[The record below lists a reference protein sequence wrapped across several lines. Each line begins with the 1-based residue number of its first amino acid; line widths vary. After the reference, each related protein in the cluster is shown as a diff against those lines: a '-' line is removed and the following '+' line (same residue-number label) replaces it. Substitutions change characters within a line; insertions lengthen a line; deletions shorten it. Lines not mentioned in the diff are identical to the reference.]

1 METAIIV
8 VWSATL
14 VIALLLTLWILKL
27 VFMIVRTEQDILNLA
42 QTTLT
47 AAQGIERNTAL
58 ISGLEAT
65 KGVAGKILG
74 APSSAVKIVNNKIIL
89 QTPFNQRL
97 SHRTQ
102 FLPY

>member
-14 VIALLLTLWILKL
+14 IIALLLTLWILKL

-58 ISGLEAT
+58 IQGLEAT

-74 APSSAVKIVNNKIIL
+74 AATAIEAGSASIKQKLSSVGHAL
-89 QTPFNQRL
+89 TERSL
-97 SHRTQ
+97 
-102 FLPY
+102 